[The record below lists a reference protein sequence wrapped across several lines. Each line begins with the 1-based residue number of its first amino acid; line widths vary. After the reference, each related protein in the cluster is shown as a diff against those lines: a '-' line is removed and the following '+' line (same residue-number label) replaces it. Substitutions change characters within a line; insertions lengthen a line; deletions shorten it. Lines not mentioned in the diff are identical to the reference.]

1 MRNPV
6 MLKICIVFAI
16 LIFTSCTQQ
25 QKKKELP
32 VFVKTTE
39 IRKIESVLTK
49 KYPARIKS
57 ASEVKLSFR
66 VAGPILK
73 VNIEEGDTVN
83 KGDVIAQID
92 PRDYRIQLQA
102 TEAKYHEVKS
112 EVERITALYQK
123 NKISENDYD
132 KAVSGLKQIT
142 AKYEAHKNAL
152 EDTKLR
158 APFSGH
164 ISKIFFEQGET
175 VDAGMPIISI
185 YNNKAFEIIAHLPA
199 SDFLKKKDFTRFSC
213 QSSSLPGEE
222 WPLELRN
229 IVSQANLNG
238 LYPAYFSLKADAG
251 EIILPGM
258 SAEVII
264 EYQTDKEP
272 IFELPSPAIF
282 EQSGNASVW
291 IFNEED
297 ETVITKTIEIIK
309 VNTSGI
315 AVVKGD
321 FEGNEIIVTAG
332 VNSLKEGQ
340 KVRRLPEPSESN
352 VGGLL

>member
-102 TEAKYHEVKS
+102 TEAK
-112 EVERITALYQK
+112 
-123 NKISENDYD
+123 
-132 KAVSGLKQIT
+132 
-142 AKYEAHKNAL
+142 
-152 EDTKLR
+152 
-158 APFSGH
+158 
-164 ISKIFFEQGET
+164 
-175 VDAGMPIISI
+175 
-185 YNNKAFEIIAHLPA
+185 
-199 SDFLKKKDFTRFSC
+199 
-213 QSSSLPGEE
+213 
-222 WPLELRN
+222 
-229 IVSQANLNG
+229 
-238 LYPAYFSLKADAG
+238 
-251 EIILPGM
+251 
-258 SAEVII
+258 
-264 EYQTDKEP
+264 
-272 IFELPSPAIF
+272 
-282 EQSGNASVW
+282 
-291 IFNEED
+291 
-297 ETVITKTIEIIK
+297 
-309 VNTSGI
+309 
-315 AVVKGD
+315 
-321 FEGNEIIVTAG
+321 
-332 VNSLKEGQ
+332 
-340 KVRRLPEPSESN
+340 
-352 VGGLL
+352 